1 MLIFY
6 HFAIAEDISYR
17 FGLIRVSF
25 FVAATASIVDAID
38 HRHRRQS
45 IAVIESIL
53 FGLYSTRY
61 ICSFSERVL
70 LFFVGGLCA
79 KGDVGWVMVGVR
91 QFVFVGGNLRDSF
104 GFGCGFEGGE
114 GEGQQRGGFV
124 SFVSFG
130 EYFHRYI

>member
-1 MLIFY
+1 MT
-6 HFAIAEDISYR
+6 
-17 FGLIRVSF
+17 
-25 FVAATASIVDAID
+25 ATASIIYTID
-38 HRHRRQS
+38 HWHRRQS
-45 IAVIESIL
+45 ITVIESIL

-114 GEGQQRGGFV
+114 GEGQQGGGFV
-124 SFVSFG
+124 GFVSFG